1 MTHSDPVILFRDEER
16 IATRCGVSGKMRDD
30 DTEQKNRAFGGAY
43 RPVGVVATLA
53 RCEGIAR
60 RAAPTRTSRSAPS
73 EWVILTRKHSRL
85 VIAVMGFLLLVAC
98 APGEKGFTLPQSA
111 PKVEKKQAIQVRV
124 DLVSGPALPMARLL
138 SKSVADGLIDQG
150 VTATTGDSDGAA
162 YVLKGR
168 AEANWTDSR
177 VPFVMLIY
185 WTLNNQKGDQVGS
198 YTQGVRGARW
208 KWDYGDPRIIRAVGS
223 GAAKPVS
230 SMIIGKKK
238 TTLPFLLIGAG
249 ILVRPVTGAP
259 GNGNGVLTTAI
270 KSALLGADVLIT
282 EDDRQASVRLNGAV
296 NIQSLGDGR
305 DKVTIIWT
313 ISTLDGFEV
322 GRAIQE
328 NTVATGSLTESWAIE
343 APKIAAAALDGIERI
358 LKVGNSRT
366 DLKPRGG

>member
-1 MTHSDPVILFRDEER
+1 ML
-16 IATRCGVSGKMRDD
+16 
-30 DTEQKNRAFGGAY
+30 
-43 RPVGVVATLA
+43 
-53 RCEGIAR
+53 GI
-60 RAAPTRTSRSAPS
+60 
-73 EWVILTRKHSRL
+73 
-85 VIAVMGFLLLVAC
+85 LLLVAC
-98 APGEKGFTLPQSA
+98 APGEKGFTLPQPS
-111 PKVEKKQAIQVRV
+111 PKVEKKQAVQVRV

-138 SKSVADGLIDQG
+138 SKSVVNGLIDQG
-150 VTATTGDSDGAA
+150 VAATVGGEGAPA

-185 WTLNNQKGDQVGS
+185 WTLSDRTGAQVGA

-208 KWDYGDPRIIRAVGS
+208 KWEYGDPRIIRAVGS

-230 SMIIGKKK
+230 SMILGEAK

-259 GNGNGVLTTAI
+259 GDGNTVLSAAI
-270 KSALLGADVLIT
+270 KSALNAADVLIT
-282 EDDRQASVRLNGAV
+282 EDSRQASVMLDGAV
-296 NIQSLGDGR
+296 AVQSLGDGR
-305 DKVTIIWT
+305 DRVTIIWS

-328 NTVATGSLTESWAIE
+328 NTVAANSLAESWATE

-358 LKVGNSRT
+358 LKVGNSRSG
-366 DLKPRGG
+366 PRPRSGEEGPATPSNIRQFPGRAPPPPE